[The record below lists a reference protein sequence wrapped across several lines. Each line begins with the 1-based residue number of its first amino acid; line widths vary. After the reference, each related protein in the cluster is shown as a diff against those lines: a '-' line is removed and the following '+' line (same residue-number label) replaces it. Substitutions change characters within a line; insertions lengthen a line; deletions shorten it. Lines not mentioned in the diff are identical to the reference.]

1 MSRHPTESGNVL
13 FLILIAVAL
22 FAALSYAVSSQNRAG
37 GGTNSGS
44 ETTLVA
50 SSDIIQYAS
59 GLENAFTYLRVSK
72 QCAEEEISF
81 ERPPFNGS
89 DKNYVNINAP
99 ADSSCHVFHPNGG
112 RMSSRTAPRNANDG
126 RDWAYIEAQV
136 LGIGADQTACG
147 ASCSDILL
155 VLGGLNRST
164 CQALNKRTNGAETI
178 PVQDDGD
185 SYESQ
190 KYTGSFTNGENID
203 GGASSLS
210 SLCTQDSTGVHYFY
224 HVLLPR

>member
-1 MSRHPTESGNVL
+1 MSRRPSESGNVL
-13 FLILIAVAL
+13 FFILIAVAL
-22 FAALSYAVSSQNRAG
+22 FAALSYAVSSQNRAS
-37 GGTNSGS
+37 NSNAGS

-81 ERPPFNGS
+81 ERPPFDAS
-89 DKNYVNINAP
+89 DTNYINASAP
-99 ADSSCHVFHPNGG
+99 ADFSCHVFHPNGG

-147 ASCSDILL
+147 AQCSEILL
-155 VLGGLNRST
+155 VLGGLNQST
-164 CQALNKRTNGAETI
+164 CQSLNKRTNGADTI

-185 SYESQ
+185 TYESQ

-203 GGASSLS
+203 GGASGLS